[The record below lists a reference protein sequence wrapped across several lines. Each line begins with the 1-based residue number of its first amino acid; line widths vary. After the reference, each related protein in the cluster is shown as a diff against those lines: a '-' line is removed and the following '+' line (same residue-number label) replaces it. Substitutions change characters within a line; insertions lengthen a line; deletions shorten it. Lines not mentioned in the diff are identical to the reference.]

1 MNLIDPQIQAALEA
15 ALFRVQQTSDAV
27 ATRAVEL
34 LGAASA
40 SATRISERDSL
51 NTAQFELRRGQ
62 AIFQAA
68 FRQALRERVMQE
80 VAPSTETGRRSLD
93 STASWQSLS
102 LVDDRQVEEQM
113 LFDRMGQ
120 MISHQCEPELR
131 ELAGYMGSLLGL
143 GRPDEERNPLRGEV
157 VGTALYRAIEA
168 VTAENAIRKLLA
180 GDLGQAMAKA
190 MPECY
195 RNIIGE
201 LQIRGV
207 QPVSL
212 AVRMFEGPGSQLPGL
227 NSGYASLRRE
237 DGGPV
242 TGHSEWQ
249 GGGAT
254 THGGMPGA
262 TRMGGHG
269 GAPSGYHPSGASAR
283 GGAVPRGQQ
292 GSFAGANTRMGGVG
306 AAGGGP
312 THRGNS
318 SAVDG
323 QLMDLLRRL
332 TYLAS
337 QPGNLDTGVGPM
349 YSPEGGAAQ
358 SHMMGMGAA
367 QNHETLSPPAPGQLM
382 AVNLIRAHRGELMQ
396 ASSGQ
401 LDQLVIEVV
410 SSLFD
415 QILSDSRVP
424 PQMVRQIARLQLP
437 VLRVA
442 LHDPGFFSSRKHP
455 VRRFVNRIASL
466 ACAYDDFTEGTAK
479 QLLQRVKELIQEIVD
494 GDFDQIQLYAA
505 KLTELEQFVAQQS
518 HAEIRAEGT
527 AATLENK
534 ESELR
539 IQQQY
544 MLQLQSALSGLN
556 LADYMREFLAQVW
569 SQALVSVSRRDGVD
583 SERHKRYKQMACE
596 LVMSVQPKG
605 APQHRQKFLLQLPQL
620 MKSLNEGMAL
630 VGWPDAAQKDFFGK
644 LLPAHAEALKGKPL
658 SELDHN
664 LFLKQLEAIFAAP
677 MPTGDASWVPP
688 PHAVEAAAQQ
698 APVEQHFT
706 PEEAQKIGLIVES
719 AVDWSGEVDID
730 LDATGP
736 AVAAMDTQNDQPP
749 YLDTAAGGTPQS
761 TSGVDLD
768 LDINLELNPN
778 EPAEPSRGAQLM
790 DHIKLGFAY
799 QMHLKEEWHKV
810 RLTYVSPARSFFV
823 FKSGKNYQETISMT
837 SRMVARMCET
847 NRMRAYE
854 SASLVERATQRAR
867 KQLAALKTSG
877 SSKAKA

>member
-1 MNLIDPQIQAALEA
+1 MNLIDPHIQAALDA
-15 ALFRVQQTSDAV
+15 AMLQIEQTSSAV
-27 ATRAVEL
+27 AMRAVEL
-34 LGAASA
+34 LGTAAS
-40 SATRISERDSL
+40 SAMRISERDAL
-51 NTAQFELRRGQ
+51 NTAQFELRRGF
-62 AIFQAA
+62 AIYQAA

-80 VAPSTETGRRSLD
+80 VAPRTPATRRSLD
-93 STASWQSLS
+93 SAESWQTLS

-113 LFDRMGQ
+113 LFDRIGQ
-120 MISHQCEPELR
+120 MISHQSDQELR

-143 GRPDEERNPLRGEV
+143 GKPDEDRNPLRGEV
-157 VGTALYRAIEA
+157 LGTALYRAIEA
-168 VTAENAIRKLLA
+168 TTAESAVRKLLSS
-180 GDLGQAMAKA
+180 DLGQAFAKA

-195 RNIIGE
+195 KQIISE
-201 LQIRGV
+201 LRTRGV

-212 AVRMFEGPGSQLPGL
+212 TVRTFEGPGSQLPGL
-227 NSGYASLRRE
+227 NSGYATLRRD
-237 DGGPV
+237 DGGPL
-242 TGHSEWQ
+242 TGNSEWHPTGASSQ
-249 GGGAT
+249 GGV
-254 THGGMPGA
+254 PGVA
-262 TRMGGHG
+262 RMGMGAG
-269 GAPSGYHPSGASAR
+269 GSGSAGRRPASVGGFSR
-283 GGAVPRGQQ
+283 GEPRGQ
-292 GSFAGANTRMGGVG
+292 GSGSGTRF
-306 AAGGGP
+306 GGGGSAASP
-312 THRGNS
+312 HRGDA

-323 QLMDLLRRL
+323 PLMDLLRRL

-337 QPGNLDTGVGPM
+337 QPGHLDTGSNAGAYPQDARAAAHSNMVSM
-349 YSPEGGAAQ
+349 QDSPE
-358 SHMMGMGAA
+358 S
-367 QNHETLSPPAPGQLM
+367 LLVPAPGQLM

-415 QILSDSRVP
+415 QILSDARVP

-442 LHDPGFFSSRKHP
+442 LNDPGFFSSRKHP

-466 ACAYDDFTEGTAK
+466 ACAYEDFSDGPAK

-505 KLTELEQFVAQQS
+505 KLSELEQFVAQQS
-518 HAEIRAEGT
+518 QAEVRAEGT

-539 IQQQY
+539 IHQQY
-544 MLQLQSALSGLN
+544 MLQLQSALAGLN

-583 SERHKRYKQMACE
+583 SDRHKRFKQTACE

-605 APQHRQKFLLQLPQL
+605 TPQHRQKFLLQLPQL

-630 VGWPDAAQKDFFGK
+630 IGWPDVAQKGFFGN

-677 MPTGDASWVPP
+677 MPSGDASWVPP
-688 PHAVEAAAQQ
+688 LHAAESTVQQ

-706 PEEAQKIGLIVES
+706 PEEAQKIGLIAES
-719 AVDWSGEVDID
+719 AVDWSGEVDIN
-730 LDATGP
+730 LDATGT
-736 AVAAMDTQNDQPP
+736 ASVLDTQTEQPP
-749 YLDTAAGGTPQS
+749 YADTTAGDTNQS
-761 TSGVDLD
+761 TSPIDLD
-768 LDINLELNPN
+768 LDINLDLNPS
-778 EPAEPSRGAQLM
+778 EPAEPSRGAQLV

-799 QMHLKEEWHKV
+799 QMHLKNEWHKV
-810 RLTYVSPARSFFV
+810 RLNYVSPGRSFFV
-823 FKSGKNYQETISMT
+823 FKSGKQYQETISMT

-847 NRMRAYE
+847 NRMRAFE

-867 KQLAALKTSG
+867 KQLAALK
-877 SSKAKA
+877 SSAKTKV